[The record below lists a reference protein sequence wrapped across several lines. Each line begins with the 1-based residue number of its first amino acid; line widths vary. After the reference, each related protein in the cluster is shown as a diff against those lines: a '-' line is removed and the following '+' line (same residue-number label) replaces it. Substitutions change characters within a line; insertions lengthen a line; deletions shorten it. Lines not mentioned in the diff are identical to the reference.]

1 MSERYQVDDVP
12 DGYGTCEPREEGE
25 LVQDREYGATA
36 CDTSQNTGKDH
47 DNDDWSISGV
57 QSARHWRPAQSRAS
71 G

>member
-1 MSERYQVDDVP
+1 MSESYRVGVVH

-36 CDTSQNTGKDH
+36 CDMSQNTGMEA

>member
-12 DGYGTCEPREEGE
+12 DGYGICAPREEGE
-25 LVQDREYGATA
+25 LVQDRGYGATA
-36 CDTSQNTGKDH
+36 CDTSRITGKEA

-57 QSARHWRPAQSRAS
+57 QSARHWRPAQSRAP